1 LLPCLK
7 FIFNITKIVS
17 KLKKMFWAHPHILR
31 VYEVVSRKPYFL
43 CGLWKMKIFDTK
55 ISLFVTRFFLY
66 RPRKFFVLNE
76 TLCEHLECEDLHVN
90 IFFYFFDILKFVF
103 WIKEVYAPRIKMV
116 FPMHIS
122 VFINKTLFNTPTSLL
137 RTISFLKK
145 IHHHLSRQVMVVS

>member
-1 LLPCLK
+1 M
-7 FIFNITKIVS
+7 S
-17 KLKKMFWAHPHILR
+17 
-31 VYEVVSRKPYFL
+31 
-43 CGLWKMKIFDTK
+43 
-55 ISLFVTRFFLY
+55 
-66 RPRKFFVLNE
+66 VLNE

-103 WIKEVYAPRIKMV
+103 WIKEAYAPRIKMV

-145 IHHHLSRQVMVVS
+145 IHSTSRGRCWSFHRFTEV